1 MNSTQQKTPVIAGR
15 GHLLNLVRATG
26 KRPHAPV
33 ALRSTA
39 KRHFEVNRYE
49 IIIR

>member
-1 MNSTQQKTPVIAGR
+1 MNFTQQKTPVIAGR
-15 GHLLNLVRATG
+15 GVYSVRAVEAAGVAAT
-26 KRPHAPV
+26 

-39 KRHFEVNRYE
+39 NALEVNRYE

>member
-1 MNSTQQKTPVIAGR
+1 MFTQQKTPVIAGR
-15 GHLLNLVRATG
+15 GGYSIRATG

-39 KRHFEVNRYE
+39 KHNFEVNRYE
-49 IIIR
+49 NSQ